1 MIFSVSLNMKTKYSP
16 YSMTTIWFYVVTT
29 QNNTGLINIFNIL
42 LLSLSKQSA
51 TKSKLEIKG
60 KGKKQT
66 RNDTGKKK
74 SQNTESNRRNETGR
88 HCNRAEQDRKKYTRK
103 VGLTRETHQGG
114 TDSLKGGKHG
124 QREKIVSEDVNSK

>member
-74 SQNTESNRRNETGR
+74 KAKTLRQIGEMKLGDTATEQSRTGR
-88 HCNRAEQDRKKYTRK
+88 NTQER
-103 VGLTRETHQGG
+103 
-114 TDSLKGGKHG
+114 
-124 QREKIVSEDVNSK
+124 